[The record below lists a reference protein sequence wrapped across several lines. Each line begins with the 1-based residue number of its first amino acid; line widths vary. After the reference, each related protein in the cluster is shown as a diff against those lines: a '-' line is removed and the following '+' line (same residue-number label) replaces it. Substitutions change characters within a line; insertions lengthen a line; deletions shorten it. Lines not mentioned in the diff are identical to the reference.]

1 MADKD
6 QLEKVRRTIN
16 VLADM
21 DCSDREECGATTDRV
36 IEYLRELATEM
47 KAEIDAFDEAVAAG
61 PLSEPIGSTDHLDA
75 VTTASI
81 TYRVSIALDINA
93 LADEVIV
100 REGGSRALFGL
111 SEAQGVRMVRDR
123 LTDAVN
129 AVLEGGWLVQ
139 VPEGWRRSVE
149 GDPR

>member
-81 TYRVSIALDINA
+81 TYRVSGPTATFTHEPRCPL
-93 LADEVIV
+93 
-100 REGGSRALFGL
+100 RTTPQPRRPKSRRRGSGSKF
-111 SEAQGVRMVRDR
+111 
-123 LTDAVN
+123 
-129 AVLEGGWLVQ
+129 
-139 VPEGWRRSVE
+139 
-149 GDPR
+149 